1 MKFLNTLALLC
12 LSVMGTEAMKNISS
26 NELVKNMKIGW
37 NLGNTLDAQCIDS
50 LNYSKDQTASETCWG
65 NVKTTKA
72 LYTTLSSLGFNTF
85 RIPTTWSGH
94 FGSGPQYKINA
105 VWMKRVHEVVDY
117 ALSTGGYAILNIHH
131 ETWNYAFSNNLSNA
145 KTVLVAI
152 WKQIATEFKN
162 YDEHLIFEGMNEP
175 RKVGSSVEWTGG
187 DDEGWNF
194 VNEINALFVKTIR
207 STGGN
212 NALRH
217 LMIPTYAASINDNA
231 TSHFKLPSNDN
242 KLIVSLHSYNP
253 YNFALNTGN
262 GSVNKFT
269 DTSEV
274 DWIMSNIKSTFI
286 NKNIP
291 VIIGELGAINRNNEA
306 ERAKWGKY
314 YISKAKSIG
323 VPCILWDNGVFSGS
337 GETFGLINRSSL
349 KVTFPTLVNSLI
361 SAAGASSKSNSSS
374 SSSSSS
380 SNKNKTV
387 SNNKANSNTT
397 KAKVT
402 TVTKTVTKANDKN
415 TNKTNT
421 NAATKSSTNYFSCKS
436 NDWSCKQKMS
446 DQCYKDASKCWTS
459 GKSGSECNK
468 LNDQCSKIW
477 A

>member
-1 MKFLNTLALLC
+1 MKLFNKLTLLC
-12 LSVMGTEAMKNISS
+12 LIIMGTEAMKNISS
-26 NELVKNMKIGW
+26 LELVKNMKIGW

-50 LNYSKDQTASETCWG
+50 LNYSKDQTASETCWC

-72 LYTTLSSLGFNTF
+72 LYTKLSSLGFNTF

-105 VWMKRVHEVVDY
+105 IWMKRVHEVVDY

-145 KTVLVAI
+145 KTILVAI
-152 WKQIATEFKN
+152 WKQIADEFKN

-187 DDEGWNF
+187 DNEGWSF
-194 VNEINALFVKTIR
+194 VNEMNGLFVKTIR
-207 STGGN
+207 ATGGN

-262 GSVNKFT
+262 GAVNKFS

-274 DWIMSNIKSTFI
+274 DWIISNIKNTFI

-349 KVTFPTLVNSLI
+349 QVTFPTLVNNLI
-361 SAAGASSKSNSSS
+361 SAAGANSKTNSSS
-374 SSSSSS
+374 SKNNAV
-380 SNKNKTV
+380 SNKKT
-387 SNNKANSNTT
+387 NSNAAKT
-397 KAKVT
+397 KVT
-402 TVTKTVTKANDKN
+402 TV
-415 TNKTNT
+415 NKTNAKANVKT
-421 NAATKSSTNYFSCKS
+421 TTKSNTTASTKSSTNYLSCKS
-436 NDWSCKQKMS
+436 NDWNCKQKMS
-446 DQCYKDASKCWTS
+446 DQCYKDASTCWTS

-468 LNDQCSKIW
+468 INDQCSKIW
-477 A
+477 T